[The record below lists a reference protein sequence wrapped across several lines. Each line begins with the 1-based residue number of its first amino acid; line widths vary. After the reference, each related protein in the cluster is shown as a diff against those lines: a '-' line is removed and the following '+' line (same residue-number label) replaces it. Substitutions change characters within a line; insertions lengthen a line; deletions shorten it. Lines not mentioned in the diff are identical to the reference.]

1 MNEPF
6 PAEVTTFSGGL
17 AVEVKRERY
26 QNACLGTML
35 GVKCE
40 VC

>member
-1 MNEPF
+1 MSEPF
-6 PAEVTTFSGGL
+6 PAQVTFSDGL

-35 GVKCE
+35 GFKCE